1 MYEKNKFRI
10 MIFIYRIIL
19 KIHTT
24 YQYLIK
30 RIYLKI
36 CIAKGLKVGKNVR
49 FVEVPELGTE
59 PFLIE
64 IGDETTLSNNVR
76 FINHD
81 GGYNALHFF
90 EKYKDVRAFGRIK
103 IGKQCFIGADT
114 IIMLGSEIGDNC
126 VLGAGSILTSS
137 MPNGTVYA
145 GIPAKFICTIEEYG
159 DKALKN
165 NVMYPRELE
174 SDRPKLEAY
183 VKEHL
188 PHTYKPIKK

>member
-1 MYEKNKFRI
+1 
-10 MIFIYRIIL
+10 MIFLYRVLL

-24 YQYLIK
+24 YQLMIQ

-36 CIAKGLKVGKNVR
+36 CIKKGLKVGKDVR
-49 FVEVPELGTE
+49 FVEVPQFGTE

-64 IGDETTLSNNVR
+64 IGDETTFSNNVR

-90 EKYKDVRAFGRIK
+90 KKYEDVRAFGRIK
-103 IGKQCFIGADT
+103 IGKQCLIGADT
-114 IIMLGSEIGDNC
+114 TIMLGVEMEDNC
-126 VLGAGSILTSS
+126 VLGAGSILTTS
-137 MPNGTVYA
+137 MPKGTVYA
-145 GIPAKFICTIEEYG
+145 GVPARFVCTIEEYG

-174 SDRPKLEAY
+174 LNRTKLEAY
-183 VKEHL
+183 IKENL

>member
-1 MYEKNKFRI
+1 
-10 MIFIYRIIL
+10 MILLYRVLL

-24 YQYLIK
+24 YQLMIQK
-30 RIYLKI
+30 IYLKI
-36 CIAKGLKVGKNVR
+36 NIARGLKVGKNVR
-49 FVEVPELGTE
+49 FVEVPEFGTE

-64 IGDETTLSNNVR
+64 IGDETTFSNNVR

-103 IGKQCFIGADT
+103 VGNQCFIGADT
-114 IIMLGSEIGDNC
+114 IIMLGVEIGNNC
-126 VLGAGSILTSS
+126 VLGAGSILTTS
-137 MPNGTVYA
+137 MPDRTVYA
-145 GIPAKFICTIEEYG
+145 GVPARFICTIEEYG

-174 SDRPKLEAY
+174 KNRAKLESY
-183 VKEHL
+183 VAKHL
-188 PHTYKPIKK
+188 PHTYKPIRK

>member
-1 MYEKNKFRI
+1 MMIFLFRI
-10 MIFIYRIIL
+10 LL

-24 YQYLIK
+24 YHLMIQK
-30 RIYLKI
+30 IYLKVNL
-36 CIAKGLKVGKNVR
+36 AKGLKVGKNVR
-49 FVEVPELGTE
+49 FVEVPEFGTE

-64 IGDETTLSNNVR
+64 IGDETTFSNNVR

-103 IGKQCFIGADT
+103 IGRQCLIGADT
-114 IIMLGSEIGDNC
+114 IIMLGVEMGDNC
-126 VLGAGSILTSS
+126 VLGAGSILTTS
-137 MPNGTVYA
+137 MPPGSVYA
-145 GIPAKFICTIEEYG
+145 GVPAKFICTIEEYG

-174 SDRPKLEAY
+174 ADRPQLEAY
-183 VKEHL
+183 IKEHL
-188 PHTYKPIKK
+188 PHRYKPVK